1 VAKAKRKAPD
11 KETLRELFLKSGN
24 VCAYPGCIHLMM
36 NKDGEFIGQ
45 ICHIEAAEEGGERFN
60 PNMTDEERAAYTN
73 LMLMC
78 YEHHVVTNDVDEYP
92 VARLQ
97 AMKAEHEAKFTD
109 PTRAMKER
117 FAKQISGDVRAKQH
131 ASRGGIN
138 VAGHGNTIIQGFLGA
153 ASDPF
158 ADLDEVMGPF
168 LDSLR
173 EQMQTEP
180 TWRDIVLIEG
190 SATPGMV
197 SRAFVFRD
205 ETFPDI
211 SSWVD
216 LLEERGLVK
225 DATQGGFRRVRTS
238 HEFVQFLG
246 RSTPAPVRVKLSDH
260 AARLLCHAAAEDG
273 MVMLVLSSEGLCV
286 QAGTLNREV
295 PHSKPREQATWR
307 AAGQEL
313 LNLGLIQHHGFSDEM
328 FDLTKEG
335 WEAVEALPPET
346 VQAIRAKTDE

>member
-1 VAKAKRKAPD
+1 MAKAKRKAPD

-24 VCAYPGCIHLMM
+24 VCAFPGCTHLMM

-45 ICHIEAAEEGGERFN
+45 VCHIEAAEEGGERFN
-60 PNMTDEERAAYTN
+60 ENMTDEERATFPN

-78 YEHHVVTNDVDEYP
+78 YEHHVVTNDVDKYP
-92 VARLQ
+92 VPRLQ

-109 PTRAMKER
+109 PTRAMEEGY
-117 FAKQISGDVRAKQH
+117 AKQISGDVRARQH
-131 ASRGGIN
+131 ASHGGIN

-158 ADLDEVMGPF
+158 ADLDNVMGPF
-168 LDSLR
+168 LDALR
-173 EQMQTEP
+173 AQMQTEP

-190 SATPGMV
+190 NAIPGMV

-205 ETFPDI
+205 EIFPDI

-216 LLEERGLVK
+216 VLEDRGLVR
-225 DATQGGFRRVRTS
+225 DATKGGFRRVRMG

-246 RSTPAPVRVKLSDH
+246 RSEQTPRRAKLSDH
-260 AARLLCHAAAEDG
+260 AARLLCHAAAGDG
-273 MVMLVLSSEGLCV
+273 MVMIILHSGGLSV
-286 QAGTLNREV
+286 QAGTLRKVV
-295 PHSKPREQATWR
+295 PHDHARAQAMWR
-307 AAGQEL
+307 SGAQEL
-313 LNLGLIQHHGFSDEM
+313 LSLGLTEQHGTSGEM

-335 WEAVEALPPET
+335 WEAIEALPPET